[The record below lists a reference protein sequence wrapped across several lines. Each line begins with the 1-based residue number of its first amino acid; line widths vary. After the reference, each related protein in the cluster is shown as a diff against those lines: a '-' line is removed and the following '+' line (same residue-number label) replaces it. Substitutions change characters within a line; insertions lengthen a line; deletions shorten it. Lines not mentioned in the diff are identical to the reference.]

1 MFVSTYSLTET
12 FKPCQ
17 VKLQKNGVCNEVVSA
32 NFFRKTCEGQ
42 ERKKIMAIRPSQ
54 AVAPRFGELANVKC
68 ISEFIDNPVY
78 ENNKRTGTNGVKA
91 DFLVMSGEL
100 TGFVFTAKFERLPSV
115 ELMQDYRMSFDTE
128 KSTVYV
134 QNGQL
139 GLSLWANGLEPLKKQ
154 Q

>member
-1 MFVSTYSLTET
+1 
-12 FKPCQ
+12 
-17 VKLQKNGVCNEVVSA
+17 
-32 NFFRKTCEGQ
+32 
-42 ERKKIMAIRPSQ
+42 MAIRPSQ